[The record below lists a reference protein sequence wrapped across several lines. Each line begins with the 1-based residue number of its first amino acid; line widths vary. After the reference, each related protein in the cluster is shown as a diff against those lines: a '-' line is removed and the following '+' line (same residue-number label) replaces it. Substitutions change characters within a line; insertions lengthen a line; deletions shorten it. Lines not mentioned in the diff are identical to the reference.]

1 MNTKYVVI
9 SSDQGPIRVVGTF
22 SVHEKGMTLFLN
34 LFPGM
39 RFYVADDDTDHSR
52 LRIFSGR
59 STRQNTR
66 PYFNQV
72 GSGKRIEQ
80 LDAIELF
87 FPDLNQKYYVYLKR
101 IHVATST
108 NFGGINE

>member
-22 SVHEKGMTLFLN
+22 SVFEGGMTLFLN
-34 LFPGM
+34 LLPGM
-39 RFYVADDDTDHSR
+39 KFYIADDDKDPSR

-59 STRQNTR
+59 STRQHTR

-80 LDAIELF
+80 LNAIELF
-87 FPDLNQKYYVYLKR
+87 LPDLNQKYYVYLKSDNHAPSKE
-101 IHVATST
+101 IGA
-108 NFGGINE
+108 GNE

>member
-1 MNTKYVVI
+1 MSTKYVVI

-22 SVHEKGMTLFLN
+22 SVVDSGMTLFLN
-34 LFPGM
+34 LLPGM
-39 RFYVADDDTDHSR
+39 KFYITNDDKDPSR

-87 FPDLNQKYYVYLKR
+87 LPDLNQKYYVYLKR
-101 IHVATST
+101 DTHAPST
-108 NFGGINE
+108 QIGAKNE

>member
-9 SSDQGPIRVVGTF
+9 SSDQGPIRVAGTF
-22 SVHEKGMTLFLN
+22 SIQEREMSLFLN
-34 LFPGM
+34 FLPGTK
-39 RFYVADDDTDHSR
+39 FYVANDDKDPSR

-87 FPDLNQKYYVYLKR
+87 LPDLNQKYYVYLKR
-101 IHVATST
+101 NHVAPST
-108 NFGGINE
+108 QTGEVNE